1 MMKKTF
7 TLAFALLISALACA
21 QQPAPGDN
29 KQLPSKVTRLN
40 RAPVNN
46 EILKVKLPHPA
57 EFQLP
62 NGLTVLV
69 LERHKLPTINCS
81 LWIKSGALSDP
92 ADIPGLASFAT
103 DQLR

>member
-1 MMKKTF
+1 MLKKIL
-7 TLAFALLISALACA
+7 TLNFVLFMFAAGLFA
-21 QQPAPGDN
+21 QQPQGPGADA

-92 ADIPGLASFAT
+92 ADIPGL
-103 DQLR
+103 